1 MIATAARERRTS
13 GTSGSKERSGSDPA
27 TERRMWLDLFLGF
40 DRRPS
45 DPSLPVVTD
54 QCLPCVDLP
63 YRPWVWIR

>member
-1 MIATAARERRTS
+1 
-13 GTSGSKERSGSDPA
+13 
-27 TERRMWLDLFLGF
+27 MWLDLFLGF